1 MEYNLL
7 KTIESSFRAN
17 FVPNEQYPRLSP
29 FPATDYVNPGVGQI
43 CRLHSFYV
51 PLYTRQNLHEKQKK
65 NAIENLEGSGE
76 DHEEQKQNEA
86 ISEELKDNEHDLKD
100 PIEFNLEK
108 RKRLGSA
115 IQESFLHPKLIK
127 TDKIIFKK
135 PAVKKEL
142 NSEQTVKKPVLSEKS
157 LKHKFKFID

>member
-7 KTIESSFRAN
+7 KTIESSLGAN
-17 FVPNEQYPRLSP
+17 FVPNERYPRLSP
-29 FPATDYVNPGVGQI
+29 FPATDHVNPGVGQI

-51 PLYTRQNLHEKQKK
+51 PLYTTKNLHEKQKT
-65 NAIENLEGSGE
+65 NAIENLEGSGDNSQIE
-76 DHEEQKQNEA
+76 SNAEESNDNINE
-86 ISEELKDNEHDLKD
+86 IND

-127 TDKIIFKK
+127 TDKIIFKT
-135 PAVKKEL
+135 PPVK
-142 NSEQTVKKPVLSEKS
+142 SEPKVKVQLPKVNEKS
-157 LKHKFKFID
+157 LKHKFKFDD